1 VAQSTQPPR
10 ICFILPA
17 HWEAYLGGAQYQA
30 KFIVEELVARG
41 GVDIA
46 YFAPIVPI
54 DHQPEG
60 YKITKISGTGR
71 LRWLGYF
78 TDAFDLYYLLRQFAP
93 DVIYQRSASG
103 HTGIAGWY
111 ARKRGSRLVWHI
123 ANDREFRPESVPLR
137 HRLAPHRQI
146 ERLFIRYGVRHA
158 SRVIAQTE
166 FQANALQ
173 KVFGRT
179 ADLVVPNFVP
189 RAPEHIEKEAGFT
202 VVWIANWK
210 HSKRPEVLA
219 DIAEM
224 LLDRADITFVML
236 GRVNLNQAWQRT
248 LMNRIEAIPN
258 IVCLGGVSQDEVN
271 RWLTKAHLLIN
282 TSVVEGFSNTFIQ
295 AWLREVPVAS
305 LVVDP
310 DRILSSGLFGACA
323 EGDVGALSRKVVE
336 FALDI
341 EKTRYLGQQA
351 RRYAE
356 QHHGLNNVDSV
367 VSLLLDEV
375 RVSRECTES
384 RLKGSERR

>member
-1 VAQSTQPPR
+1 
-10 ICFILPA
+10 
-17 HWEAYLGGAQYQA
+17 
-30 KFIVEELVARG
+30 
-41 GVDIA
+41 
-46 YFAPIVPI
+46 
-54 DHQPEG
+54 
-60 YKITKISGTGR
+60 
-71 LRWLGYF
+71 
-78 TDAFDLYYLLRQFAP
+78 
-93 DVIYQRSASG
+93 
-103 HTGIAGWY
+103 
-111 ARKRGSRLVWHI
+111 
-123 ANDREFRPESVPLR
+123 
-137 HRLAPHRQI
+137 
-146 ERLFIRYGVRHA
+146 
-158 SRVIAQTE
+158 
-166 FQANALQ
+166 
-173 KVFGRT
+173 
-179 ADLVVPNFVP
+179 
-189 RAPEHIEKEAGFT
+189 
-202 VVWIANWK
+202 
-210 HSKRPEVLA
+210 
-219 DIAEM
+219 
-224 LLDRADITFVML
+224 
-236 GRVNLNQAWQRT
+236 
-248 LMNRIEAIPN
+248 MNRIEAIPN